1 MLLSMKYLGIDYGSK
16 RVGLATSDE
25 GGSFAFP
32 RETIQCDANVQGEIK
47 DMAQEL
53 KIEAVVVGIPETGS
67 GVMNTFENDIR
78 VFAKKVGEET
88 GLPVFFQNEQFT
100 SIEASRYAPGERKDD
115 AVSAALIL
123 QRYLDAHP
131 EGK

>member
-32 RETIQCDANVQGEIK
+32 RETIQFDPNALGEIK
-47 DMAQEL
+47 DLVQEL
-53 KIEAVVVGIPETGS
+53 RIEAIVIGIPETAS
-67 GVMNTFENDIR
+67 GVMNTVEDDIR
-78 VFAKKVGEET
+78 IFAEKLEVET

-100 SIEASRYAPGERKDD
+100 SIEASRYAPGEKKDD